1 MCVFHS
7 LDEYFFRLV
16 VVFGLKTF
24 LADLNLSY
32 SFRVRAISD
41 CSTDW
46 RFVFV
51 SVNNSSVVTF

>member
-51 SVNNSSVVTF
+51 